1 LINNIQDIGKDGW
14 TINKLGQALSWVA
27 KNVVETKNELKE
39 TNNKLNDTN
48 NKLNETNNKLN
59 ETKSELKNDLKRE
72 ISKLYTLIKK
82 YHPDET
88 PIPPPDEP
96 IITYTGNEVRYYNIF
111 RNESNAWFE
120 QLAKLYGM
128 HRSQNKSKAYVFK
141 IWKTDFNAVTKKLE
155 SLGIKPDAI
164 VHFVKN

>member
-1 LINNIQDIGKDGW
+1 MVKFKTDMCNKKIKTGTKSPSQKDDALINNIQDIGKDGW

-27 KNVVETKNELKE
+27 QNVVETKTELK
-39 TNNKLNDTN
+39 
-48 NKLNETNNKLN
+48 ETNNKLN
-59 ETKSELKNDLKRE
+59 ETKSELKNDLKTE

-128 HRSQNKSKAYVFK
+128 HRSQ
-141 IWKTDFNAVTKKLE
+141 
-155 SLGIKPDAI
+155 
-164 VHFVKN
+164 

>member
-1 LINNIQDIGKDGW
+1 M
-14 TINKLGQALSWVA
+14 SWVA

-111 RNESNAWFE
+111 RNESNA
-120 QLAKLYGM
+120 
-128 HRSQNKSKAYVFK
+128 
-141 IWKTDFNAVTKKLE
+141 
-155 SLGIKPDAI
+155 
-164 VHFVKN
+164 